1 MRLKNNIDFI
11 YGYIQ
16 IEIEGFFIERFLNTC
31 AKEEIKLW
39 RTKRINKGKIYTN
52 ISVQNLKK
60 IRRITKKTKCHIKI
74 KKKKGIPFIIKK
86 YKKRKVFVFLFLA
99 IIFLIFVLSNFI
111 WNIEIEGN
119 NKISTEELMSEL
131 NKQGLSQGV
140 LKNKV
145 DVNQIIEKIR
155 LENEKIAW
163 IGIKI
168 DGTNAKVT
176 VVETT
181 EKPELIDKDEYCN
194 IVADKEG
201 IITKINVTNG
211 TALVKEGDV
220 IEAGD
225 KLIGG
230 WMEGQYT
237 GIRYMHASG
246 EIQAKV
252 WYTAEKYETYI
263 QEENIRTE
271 NVENK
276 YAIIFNKNQINFY
289 KRLSKFEKYDTIET
303 NKKIKIFN
311 NFYLPIEFKKIT
323 NYEYK
328 TVQKQYDV
336 DTLKN
341 KILSELEE
349 QMKTNLEG
357 KELINKDVIVEE
369 DEKGIKV
376 RLIYEVI
383 ENIGIEEKLV
393 S

>member
-1 MRLKNNIDFI
+1 M
-11 YGYIQ
+11 
-16 IEIEGFFIERFLNTC
+16 
-31 AKEEIKLW
+31 
-39 RTKRINKGKIYTN
+39 
-52 ISVQNLKK
+52 
-60 IRRITKKTKCHIKI
+60 
-74 KKKKGIPFIIKK
+74 
-86 YKKRKVFVFLFLA
+86 
-99 IIFLIFVLSNFI
+99 LSNFI

-349 QMKTNLEG
+349 QMKNNLEG